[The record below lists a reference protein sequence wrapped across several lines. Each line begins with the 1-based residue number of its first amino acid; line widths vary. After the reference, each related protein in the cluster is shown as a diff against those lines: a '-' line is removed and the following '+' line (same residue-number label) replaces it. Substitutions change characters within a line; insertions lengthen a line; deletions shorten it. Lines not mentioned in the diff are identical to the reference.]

1 MNKLLPTRACA
12 LVLAL
17 LLAGCATSAAFDQG
31 VALAEA
37 GHTEEALAQ
46 YRAALAEHPRNAE
59 YRIAYITTRDK
70 LVAGWVADAAE
81 ARRAG
86 RNGEAV
92 TFYKKAQQLDP
103 NDARVREGLRG
114 VERENRHGQLLAEA
128 ESALRT
134 GDLDTASTRVR
145 TVLGESPANETA
157 LTYKR
162 EIDLRRSQPRA
173 AADARLAAA
182 FRKPISIEFRDAQL
196 RQIFEVLSRA
206 SGLNFVLDKD
216 VRADQRTTI
225 FLRNS
230 TIADALQLT
239 LLTSQLEQRVLD
251 ASSVL
256 IYPNTAAK
264 AHDYQPLSVKTIT
277 LNNADAKGVAS
288 ALRTI
293 LKSKDVV
300 VIERQNAIIMRD
312 TPEAIRMAER
322 IAALHDQ
329 PEPEVMLEVEVLEV
343 QRNRL
348 LNLGVQY
355 PSQVSLSPIPTTSG
369 ADLTLHDLLNLSSN
383 TLKATV
389 DPVTISAT
397 HNVGDVRVLANPR
410 IRVVSREKA
419 QVLVGQRVPTV
430 TTTTTSTGFAANSVQ
445 YLDVGLKLN
454 VEPTVSADGE
464 VAIRLSLEVSNVTN
478 TSKLNDGTTTYELG
492 TRSAS
497 TLLRLHDGENQVL
510 AGLINDTQNSTS
522 NRIPGLGDV
531 PGVGRLFGSQ
541 SDTNNQSEIVLS
553 ITPRIL
559 RPAVR
564 PDAADSEFDSGT
576 EGSLRALTTGGADP
590 VYGAPPPPP
599 PQQAPAAQQAV
610 PQASAPQQPA
620 PQTPANTQPANSQ
633 PANSQPAPLPSVPTQ
648 PISSPA
654 GTAAAGIAPVSVIA
668 TEASTD
674 A

>member
-1 MNKLLPTRACA
+1 MNKLSHTRASA
-12 LVLAL
+12 LLLAL
-17 LLAGCATSAAFDQG
+17 LLAGCATSATFEQG

-37 GHTEEALAQ
+37 GHPEEALAQ
-46 YRAALAEHPRNAE
+46 YRAALAEDPRNAE
-59 YRIAYITTRDK
+59 YRIAYLNTRDK
-70 LVAGWVADAAE
+70 LIAGWLADAAE
-81 ARRAG
+81 ARRNG

-92 TFYKKAQQLDP
+92 ALYKKAQQLDP
-103 NDARVREGLRG
+103 NEPRVREGLRG

-134 GDLDTASTRVR
+134 GDLDTASGRVR
-145 TVLGESPANETA
+145 TVLGENPSNETA

-216 VRADQRTTI
+216 VRGDQRTTI

-239 LLTSQLEQRVLD
+239 LLTNQLEQRVLD

-277 LNNADAKGVAS
+277 LNNADAKSVAS
-288 ALRTI
+288 TLRTI

-300 VIERQNAIIMRD
+300 VLDRQNSIIMRD

-355 PSQVSLSPIPTTSG
+355 PSQVSLAPIPTTAG
-369 ADLTLHDLLNLSSN
+369 GDLTLHDLLHLSSES
-383 TLKATV
+383 LKAAV

-410 IRVVSREKA
+410 IRVINREKA

-464 VAIRLSLEVSNVTN
+464 VTIRLSLEVSNVTN

-510 AGLINDTQNSTS
+510 AGLINDTQNSSS

-531 PGVGRLFGSQ
+531 PVVGRLFGSQ

-564 PDAADSEFDSGT
+564 PDAVDSEFDSGT
-576 EGSLRALTTGGADP
+576 EGSLRALTTGGVDP

-599 PQQAPAAQQAV
+599 PQQDAA
-610 PQASAPQQPA
+610 PQAPAPQQST
-620 PQTPANTQPANSQ
+620 PQATP
-633 PANSQPAPLPSVPTQ
+633 PANSQPAPLPTVPTQ
-648 PISSPA
+648 PMSAPSGKSASSA
-654 GTAAAGIAPVSVIA
+654 SAATQELLA
-668 TEASTD
+668 D